1 MNRLNY
7 RSLRG
12 GPKKTKKKPIVID
25 EDDDNKD
32 SQLSISDQVEQC
44 VNDLTARSLEKRL
57 RAIHRI
63 KYMTKTFTLP
73 DIFFEGYLNTA
84 VNGLFTV
91 CNYFFFSAFIC
102 MYFSSSVC

>member
-25 EDDDNKD
+25 EDDGNQD
-32 SQLSISDQVEQC
+32 SKLSPSEQTEQC

-73 DIFFEGYLNTA
+73 DVFFEGYLNAA

-91 CNYFFFSAFIC
+91 CSFFLSD
-102 MYFSSSVC
+102 